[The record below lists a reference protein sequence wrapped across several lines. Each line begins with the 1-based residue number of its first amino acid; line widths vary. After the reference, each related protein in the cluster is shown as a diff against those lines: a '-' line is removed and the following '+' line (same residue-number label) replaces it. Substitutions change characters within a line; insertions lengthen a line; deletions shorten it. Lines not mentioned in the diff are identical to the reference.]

1 MVVKENQGHLYRTIA
16 TLLTPPLRARVA
28 IRKAVERDLGHG
40 RLERRELISSEV
52 LAGKEVFPGLVQI
65 YRLERE
71 RVGKK
76 RGKREVEVEYGISSL
91 SGEAAGP
98 RALLQLRRG
107 EWKIENQ
114 SHYVRD
120 VTYGEDHSQVRNG
133 TVAQVM
139 AALRNVA
146 IGLMRC
152 AGQANIAAATRYYAA
167 RPWEALALIGL
178 PATFK

>member
-1 MVVKENQGHLYRTIA
+1 VLS
-16 TLLTPPLRARVA
+16 
-28 IRKAVERDLGHG
+28 G
-40 RLERRELISSEV
+40 RS
-52 LAGKEVFPGLVQI
+52 KFPGLVQI

-71 RVGKK
+71 RVMKK
-76 RGKREVEVEYGISSL
+76 TGKRQVEVEYGISSL
-91 SGEAAGP
+91 SGKEAGP
-98 RALLQLRRG
+98 AELLRLRRG

-120 VTYGEDHSQVRNG
+120 VTYGEDRSQVRDG
-133 TVAQVM
+133 RVAQVM

-146 IGLMRC
+146 IGLMRQ
-152 AGQANIAAATRYYAA
+152 AGRKNIAAGTRYYAA